1 MCADL
6 INVFSTLQECRRENG
21 DVHETELD
29 RARGQLEH
37 DSVIGLRDANQP
49 FRRAGSEQLARTSE
63 ILREKKKR
71 DKTDEQESVER
82 CPGIIDPTMDHGSR
96 ASEAQ
101 SVKH

>member
-63 ILREKKKR
+63 ILREKKK
-71 DKTDEQESVER
+71 ER
-82 CPGIIDPTMDHGSR
+82 QDGRARIGREVPRNNRSHHGPWF
-96 ASEAQ
+96 AS
-101 SVKH
+101 